1 MRREWHSLPADGVP
15 DRVILFDG
23 VCVLCSRWVAFVIAH
38 DPAARYHFVA
48 IQTPLG
54 RTLAARFG
62 IDAEKPET
70 NIIVIGGRAYFKLE
84 SALAVLADFPGWHWT
99 RVAYALP
106 RRVRDYL
113 YDRIAQNRYL
123 SGARWRALQRAPLAL
138 VGAGSGACPPL
149 VAGRR
154 RGLRVLEACRRAH
167 VADCRSA
174 QRPDSAADAAGSEDR
189 RRRAGISPR
198 PVASHGRVQGQGA
211 DLQWWEIRSDAL
223 TATCGTCSTL

>member
-38 DPAARYHFVA
+38 DPAARYRFAA

-84 SALAVLADFPGWHWT
+84 SALAVLADFPGWRWT

-106 RRVRDYL
+106 RWVRDYL

-123 SGARWRALQRAPLAL
+123 LF
-138 VGAGSGACPPL
+138 
-149 VAGRR
+149 GRR
-154 RGLRVLEACRRAH
+154 DACLVPTPDVRARFLSESFAEA
-167 VADCRSA
+167 
-174 QRPDSAADAAGSEDR
+174 PGAAR
-189 RRRAGISPR
+189 
-198 PVASHGRVQGQGA
+198 
-211 DLQWWEIRSDAL
+211 L
-223 TATCGTCSTL
+223 